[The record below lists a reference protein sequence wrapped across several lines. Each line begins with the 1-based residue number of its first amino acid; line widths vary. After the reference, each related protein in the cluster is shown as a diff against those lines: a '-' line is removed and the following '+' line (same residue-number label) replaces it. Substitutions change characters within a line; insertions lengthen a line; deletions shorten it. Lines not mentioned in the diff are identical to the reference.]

1 MMNRAS
7 FLMLVLGVLVGLHR
21 TDQLQLLSALVVGTQ
36 SWNNV
41 MLKGLP
47 WKQTEIILSFLR
59 LHPSSVFQ
67 TLLLIMRATPFLL
80 WDSCQQ

>member
-1 MMNRAS
+1 
-7 FLMLVLGVLVGLHR
+7 MLVLGGILGLHR

-47 WKQTEIILSFLR
+47 WKQTEIILS
-59 LHPSSVFQ
+59 
-67 TLLLIMRATPFLL
+67 
-80 WDSCQQ
+80 